1 MLPFLFIDLFILSS
15 LCFQNK
21 IEIILFAI
29 MVLSTFLLIAVFPGV
44 SSLIISEIT
53 DRDLFPSLKMKFI
66 RIFPAAWT
74 ISSIVSYFIFWLFA
88 FNYVYLSPIMY
99 LIITNGYFVNI
110 VSNIIAKS
118 SISDHPISMLLRSL
132 YLGLLIYNLIKKY
145 YALLP
150 FTKYGPGNLI
160 YEYNLPWFIFFLI
173 MHSVQIG
180 ILLAQWRYGSLF
192 FLPNKFR
199 AQTFDS
205 YIQYVKEETIDS
217 SENRWRLCT
226 NSFCDPDLGY
236 NDNKSSIKYTKIT
249 KLSYFHLPWGHNF
262 HPKWILQRLEEKHW
276 CPVWD
281 KDVPKNVYLD

>member
-1 MLPFLFIDLFILSS
+1 
-15 LCFQNK
+15 
-21 IEIILFAI
+21 
-29 MVLSTFLLIAVFPGV
+29 
-44 SSLIISEIT
+44 
-53 DRDLFPSLKMKFI
+53 
-66 RIFPAAWT
+66 
-74 ISSIVSYFIFWLFA
+74 
-88 FNYVYLSPIMY
+88 
-99 LIITNGYFVNI
+99 
-110 VSNIIAKS
+110 
-118 SISDHPISMLLRSL
+118 
-132 YLGLLIYNLIKKY
+132 
-145 YALLP
+145 
-150 FTKYGPGNLI
+150 
-160 YEYNLPWFIFFLI
+160 
-173 MHSVQIG
+173 MHSVQMG

-281 KDVPKNVYLD
+281 EDVPKNVYTQYLLLNHSWIFRIIIELSLFKPSKFQKYW